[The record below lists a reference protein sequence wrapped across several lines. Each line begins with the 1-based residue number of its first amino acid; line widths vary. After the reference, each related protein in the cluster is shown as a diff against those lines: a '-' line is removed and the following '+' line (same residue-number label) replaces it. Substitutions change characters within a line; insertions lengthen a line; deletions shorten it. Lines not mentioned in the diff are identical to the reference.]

1 MTCRYSES
9 DIAKRPEH
17 EQIMVSDYV
26 WTRVFVLIGR
36 SSMLASEHDFSSSC
50 RPTYR
55 VCALQIMLV

>member
-9 DIAKRPEH
+9 DIAKHPEH

-36 SSMLASEHDFSSSC
+36 SSMLASKRDFSSADLRTKS
-50 RPTYR
+50 
-55 VCALQIMLV
+55 VL